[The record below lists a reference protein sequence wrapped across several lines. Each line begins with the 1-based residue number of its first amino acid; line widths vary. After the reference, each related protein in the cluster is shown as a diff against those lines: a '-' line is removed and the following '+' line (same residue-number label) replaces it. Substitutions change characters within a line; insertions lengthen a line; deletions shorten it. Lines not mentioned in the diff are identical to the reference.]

1 MALIKN
7 TKAAG
12 LVRQGAVLDLGDL
25 NRQAERVLEQA
36 RAEAQR
42 IVEHSRAEA
51 QELVAQAAQRGH
63 AEGKEQG
70 LAEGREQGRLQGR
83 EEAVG
88 QFKSQIGDLIS
99 SWMEAAQRW
108 ESDRNAMLDAARE
121 DVLEFALAM
130 GTKITHRTIEADP
143 TVVTDQLAEA
153 LALLAEPTAVTV
165 SINPEDRPMVESV
178 LPDMLQRLSRCA
190 HIDVREEATVSRG
203 GCIVAMG
210 KGRIDATIERQI
222 DRIVATIL
230 APAPQEK
237 PEESAAA

>member
-7 TKAAG
+7 TEAAG
-12 LVRQGAVLDLGDL
+12 FVRQGVVLDLGDL

-42 IVEHSRAEA
+42 ILEHSQAEA

-70 LAEGREQGRLQGR
+70 LAEGREQGR

-88 QFKSQIGDLIS
+88 QFKTQIGDLIT
-99 SWMEAAQRW
+99 SWTEAAQRW
-108 ESDRNAMLDAARE
+108 ESDRNAMLDAAHQ

-178 LPDMLQRLSRCA
+178 LPDMLQTLSRCA

-203 GCIVAMG
+203 GCIVASG

-222 DRIVATIL
+222 DRIVTTIL
-230 APAPQEK
+230 APASQAE
-237 PEESAAA
+237 PEEAAAA

>member
-1 MALIKN
+1 M
-7 TKAAG
+7 
-12 LVRQGAVLDLGDL
+12 
-25 NRQAERVLEQA
+25 
-36 RAEAQR
+36 
-42 IVEHSRAEA
+42 
-51 QELVAQAAQRGH
+51 
-63 AEGKEQG
+63 
-70 LAEGREQGRLQGR
+70 
-83 EEAVG
+83 
-88 QFKSQIGDLIS
+88 GDLIT
-99 SWMEAAQRW
+99 SWTEAAQRW

-203 GCIVAMG
+203 GCIVATG

-230 APAPQEK
+230 ASAPQEK
-237 PEESAAA
+237 SEESAAA

>member
-7 TKAAG
+7 TEAAG

-42 IVEHSRAEA
+42 IVEQSRAEA
-51 QELVAQAAQRGH
+51 QELVAQAVQRGH

-70 LAEGREQGRLQGR
+70 LAEGREQGR

-88 QFKSQIGDLIS
+88 QFKIQIGDLIT
-99 SWMEAAQRW
+99 SWTEAAQRW

-190 HIDVREEATVSRG
+190 HIDVREEETVSRG
-203 GCIVAMG
+203 GCIVATG

-230 APAPQEK
+230 APASQKK

>member
-7 TKAAG
+7 TEAAG
-12 LVRQGAVLDLGDL
+12 LVKQGVVLDLGDL

-70 LAEGREQGRLQGR
+70 LAEGREQGR

-88 QFKSQIGDLIS
+88 KFKTQIGDLIT
-99 SWMEAAQRW
+99 SWTEAAQRW

-165 SINPEDRPMVESV
+165 SLNPEDRPMVEAV

-203 GCIVAMG
+203 GCIVASG
-210 KGRIDATIERQI
+210 KGRIDATIECQI

-230 APAPQEK
+230 GPAPQAE